1 MNMRYLATALA
12 LTALALGA
20 TTATAADAG
29 KNSVNG
35 TWGLDA
41 AKSKFSGPAFK
52 SQTRTYAVAADG
64 TTTMSFTG
72 VTSSGATATGGSTF
86 KADGKDYPI
95 TGSGDFDT
103 ISARSVGDAILN
115 FWLKKSG
122 QLVGE
127 GSRALSA
134 DGKVMTLTS
143 KVKGAD
149 GKPYTSVMVF
159 ERQ

>member
-12 LTALALGA
+12 LTTLALGA
-20 TTATAADAG
+20 VNATAADAG
-29 KNSVNG
+29 KSSING
-35 TWGLDA
+35 TWGLDV
-41 AKSKFSGPAFK
+41 AKSKFSGTGFK

-64 TTTMSFTG
+64 TTTMTFTG
-72 VTSSGATATGGSTF
+72 VTSTGATVTGGSTF
-86 KADGKDYPI
+86 KTDGKDYPI

-103 ISARSVGDAILN
+103 VSARKVGDANLN

-127 GSRALSA
+127 GSRMLSA
-134 DGKVMTLTS
+134 DGKVMTLNS

-149 GKPYTSVMVF
+149 GKPYTSTMVF
-159 ERQ
+159 NRQ